1 MRRNDSMTVSRA
13 ELLLLRLAAVV
24 STSLALVL
32 LVLLL
37 QLGDRVRAAEASER
51 TVTDRLVLIYE
62 RVRRVQLIM
71 EKRAEAQG
79 LELPPEVNK
88 PGPLPGGR

>member
-1 MRRNDSMTVSRA
+1 MPRNDPMTVTRA
-13 ELLLLRLAAVV
+13 ELALLRLAAVV

-37 QLGDRVRAAEASER
+37 QLGDRVRAAEAAER
-51 TVTDRLVLIYE
+51 AVTDRLVLIYE

-79 LELPPEVNK
+79 LELPREDK